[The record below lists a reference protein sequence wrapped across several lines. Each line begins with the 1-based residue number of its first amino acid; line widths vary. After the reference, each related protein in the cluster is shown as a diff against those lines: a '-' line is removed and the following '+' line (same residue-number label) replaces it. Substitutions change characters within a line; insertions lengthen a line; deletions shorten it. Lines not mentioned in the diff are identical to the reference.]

1 MEISDWKRTN
11 RTWTNWR
18 SVDLRVKPWTYPVD
32 WENERGMTLEILGKI
47 LAVFDRVF
55 NIVSLIILP
64 LNFFLS
70 NSILS
75 PDNILTNIVFWS
87 VRHPSLLVYMLVT
100 CQKSQKLNQKNT
112 FWPYDL
118 ARFCLQVSRLCNF
131 SFNLN
136 FLIRRSW
143 CHLNNPI
150 KSRFYFPRSERPKI
164 WPTTLLWKFPFWFLY
179 LANID
184 PEYNL

>member
-1 MEISDWKRTN
+1 
-11 RTWTNWR
+11 
-18 SVDLRVKPWTYPVD
+18 
-32 WENERGMTLEILGKI
+32 MTLEILGKI

-64 LNFFLS
+64 LNFFFS

-87 VRHPSLLVYMLVT
+87 VRHPSLLVYIGLLVT

-118 ARFCLQVSRLCNF
+118 ARFLQSRLCNF

-136 FLIRRSW
+136 FYRRSW
-143 CHLNNPI
+143 CHLNNHI
-150 KSRFYFPRSERPKI
+150 KTLVVGFIPRSSDPKYGQRPFMEVSILISIFGKYWSRI
-164 WPTTLLWKFPFWFLY
+164 LSLELSPPYINHLHEDSTWWKFS
-179 LANID
+179 
-184 PEYNL
+184 

>member
-1 MEISDWKRTN
+1 
-11 RTWTNWR
+11 
-18 SVDLRVKPWTYPVD
+18 
-32 WENERGMTLEILGKI
+32 
-47 LAVFDRVF
+47 
-55 NIVSLIILP
+55 
-64 LNFFLS
+64 
-70 NSILS
+70 
-75 PDNILTNIVFWS
+75 
-87 VRHPSLLVYMLVT
+87 MLVT

-118 ARFCLQVSRLCNF
+118 ARLQVSRLCNF

-184 PEYNL
+184 PESLELSPPSINHLHEDSTWWNFTKNFIPKNGIFRTYRIIRSHHQNTLFICFW